1 MRGIEEER
9 KGWDGRSGFGK
20 SREGGRGLGRLV
32 IVLAY
37 VSSFSGRGSLGWAE
51 GVVFRSV

>member
-37 VSSFSGRGSLGWAE
+37 VSSLAE
-51 GVVFRSV
+51 GVV